1 MARTAGWRC
10 FWGRDIAAQGTDA
23 QVFHKIACETE
34 ENLQGGLTMD
44 RRSFIAS
51 LTGMAAGLSVP
62 GIASAELNAAL
73 SANAHAHLGR
83 LARPTADQLA
93 WQNLEMGMFIHFA
106 PNTWQGVEQD
116 NLSTPL
122 SAINPKLLNTD
133 QWASTAVDLG
143 AKYIVFVA
151 KHSGGFCMWQ
161 TETTNYGIRNT
172 PWRGGHGDVLADV
185 SASCRKF
192 GLKLGVYVSP
202 RDAKFGAEVGGLC
215 KTPEQQQRY
224 NAIYRRQLAEVLSRY
239 GAMVEIWFDGSNVIP
254 VGDILAKYAQH
265 AMIFQGPHATIRWAG
280 NEDGFVPYPAWNSIS
295 AADAKTG
302 VATALNSDPN
312 GSVWMPN
319 EVDVSILR
327 PNWFWSEKSQRN
339 LLSLDALLEIYYRS
353 IGRGAQLLLNV
364 PPDTTGLM
372 PAADIARAQE
382 FGKEIQRRFG
392 KSVAETSGS
401 GESVTLPLPTGSRPA
416 GYVIDTFLMQ
426 EDCSFGERVRRY
438 KLEARSEGNWVTLGT
453 GTAIGHKRIQP
464 VAPTLA
470 DAVRLVATESAAR
483 PVIRRLAVFDTQTPP
498 PKHWDAPATAWAYD
512 EVGTWSNYSFHID
525 VSDKIV
531 AATQYRLRFVPQ
543 AGWGGCADPI
553 EHAILLLD
561 GVPEPKLIR
570 PLTGSRDVLILIMP
584 GIGQKVVIE
593 GRVKCAAAGTVL
605 LRKL

>member
-1 MARTAGWRC
+1 
-10 FWGRDIAAQGTDA
+10 
-23 QVFHKIACETE
+23 
-34 ENLQGGLTMD
+34 MD
-44 RRSFIAS
+44 RRRFIAS
-51 LTGMAAGLSVP
+51 LTGVA
-62 GIASAELNAAL
+62 ASASLPAGISRARIVVAGDAKLAL
-73 SANAHAHLGR
+73 
-83 LARPTADQLA
+83 PTTEQRN
-93 WQNLEMGMFIHFA
+93 WQDLEMGMFIHFA

-122 SAINPKLLNTD
+122 SEIDPKQLNTD

-151 KHSGGFCMWQ
+151 KHSGGFCMWR
-161 TETTNYGIRNT
+161 TETTMYSIGNT
-172 PWRGGHGDVLADV
+172 PWRGGQGDVLADV

-202 RDAKFGAEVGGLC
+202 RDAKHGAGIGGLC
-215 KTPEQQQRY
+215 KTPSQQKIY
-224 NAIYRRQLAEVLSRY
+224 NSLYRRQLTEVLSRY
-239 GAMVEIWFDGSNVIP
+239 GSMVEIWFDGSNVIP
-254 VGDILAKYAQH
+254 VGDILTRYAPD

-327 PNWFWSEKSQRN
+327 PNWFWSATSQRN
-339 LLSLDALLEIYYRS
+339 LLTLDAMMEIYYRS
-353 IGRGAQLLLNV
+353 IGRGAQLLLNI

-372 PAADIARAQE
+372 PVEDVTRAQQ

-401 GESVTLPLPTGSRPA
+401 GESVTLPLPAGSR
-416 GYVIDTFLMQ
+416 VDTFLMQ
-426 EDCSFGERVRRY
+426 EDCSFGERVRQYRI
-438 KLEARSEGNWVTLGT
+438 EARLAGKWVTLGS

-464 VAPTLA
+464 VAPIKA
-470 DAVRLVATESAAR
+470 DAVRLVAVESAAP

-498 PKHWDAPATAWAYD
+498 PKDWDAPATAWAYD
-512 EVGTWSNYSFHID
+512 EVGNWSDYSFHID
-525 VSDKIV
+525 VSNKIV

-543 AGWGGCADPI
+543 TGWGDCADSI
-553 EHAILLLD
+553 EHVTVQIGGVAEPTLL
-561 GVPEPKLIR
+561 R
-570 PLTGSRDVLILIMP
+570 PLPGSRDVLILTMP
-584 GIGQKVVIE
+584 GIGQKVILE
-593 GRVKCAAAGTVL
+593 GRLKCAARGTVL

>member
-1 MARTAGWRC
+1 MPAAISRAG
-10 FWGRDIAAQGTDA
+10 IVVAADA
-23 QVFHKIACETE
+23 K
-34 ENLQGGLTMD
+34 L
-44 RRSFIAS
+44 
-51 LTGMAAGLSVP
+51 
-62 GIASAELNAAL
+62 AL
-73 SANAHAHLGR
+73 
-83 LARPTADQLA
+83 PTADQTK
-93 WQNLEMGMFIHFA
+93 WQDLEMGMFIHFA

-122 SAINPKLLNTD
+122 SEINPTRLNTD
-133 QWASTAVDLG
+133 QWASTAVALG

-202 RDAKFGAEVGGLC
+202 RDAKHGAEIGGLC
-215 KTPEQQQRY
+215 KTPAQQKIY
-224 NAIYRRQLAEVLSRY
+224 NVIYRRQLTEVLSRY
-239 GAMVEIWFDGSNVIP
+239 GSMVEIWFDGSNVIP
-254 VGDILAKYAQH
+254 VGDILDRYAPH

-295 AADAKTG
+295 DTDAKTG

-327 PNWFWSEKSQRN
+327 PNWFWSETSQRN
-339 LLSLDALLEIYYRS
+339 LLTLDAMVEIYYRS
-353 IGRGAQLLLNV
+353 IGRGAQLLLNL

-372 PAADIARAQE
+372 PAADVARAQQ
-382 FGKEIQRRFG
+382 FGEEIQRRFG

-401 GESVTLPLPTGSRPA
+401 GESITLPLPAGSQM
-416 GYVIDTFLMQ
+416 DTVLMQ
-426 EDCSFGERVRRY
+426 EDCSFGERVRQY
-438 KLEARSEGNWVTLGT
+438 KIEARQAGKWITLGT

-464 VAPTLA
+464 VPQTSA
-470 DAVRLVATESAAR
+470 DAVRLVAVESAAR
-483 PVIRRLAVFDTQTPP
+483 PMIRRLAVFDTKTPP
-498 PKHWDAPATAWAYD
+498 PKNWNAPATAWAYD

-525 VSDKIV
+525 VSDKMV

-543 AGWGGCADPI
+543 TGWGDCADPI
-553 EHAILLLD
+553 ERVTVQIGGVAETKLL
-561 GVPEPKLIR
+561 R
-570 PLTGSRDVLILIMP
+570 PLAGSRDVLILTMP

-593 GRVKCAAAGTVL
+593 GRLKCVASGSIL

>member
-1 MARTAGWRC
+1 
-10 FWGRDIAAQGTDA
+10 
-23 QVFHKIACETE
+23 
-34 ENLQGGLTMD
+34 MD
-44 RRSFIAS
+44 RRRFITS
-51 LTGMAAGLSVP
+51 LTGIAASASMPAGISFGGLSAAQAEEEV
-62 GIASAELNAAL
+62 SAAAHSHMAL
-73 SANAHAHLGR
+73 
-83 LARPTADQLA
+83 PTADQTK
-93 WQNLEMGMFIHFA
+93 WQDLEMGMFIHFA

-122 SAINPKLLNTD
+122 SGIDPKQLNTD

-161 TETTNYGIRNT
+161 TETTNYGIRDT

-202 RDAKFGAEVGGLC
+202 RDAKHGAGIGGLC
-215 KTPEQQQRY
+215 KTAAQQKIY
-224 NAIYRRQLAEVLSRY
+224 NAVYRRQLTEVLSRY
-239 GAMVEIWFDGSNVIP
+239 GSMVEIWFDGSNVIP
-254 VGDILAKYAQH
+254 VGDILNRYAPH

-327 PNWFWSEKSQRN
+327 PDWFWSPKSQRN
-339 LLSLDALLEIYYRS
+339 LLTLDAMTEIYYRS
-353 IGRGAQLLLNV
+353 IGRGAQLLLNL

-372 PAADIARAQE
+372 PSEDVTRAQQ

-401 GESVTLPLPTGSRPA
+401 GETVTLPLPDRA
-416 GYVIDTFLMQ
+416 RVDTFLMQ
-426 EDCSFGERVRRY
+426 EDCSFGERVRQYRI
-438 KLEARSEGNWVTLGT
+438 EARQAGKWVTLGT

-464 VAPTLA
+464 VLPTVA
-470 DAVRLVATESAAR
+470 DTVRLVAIESAGR
-483 PVIRRLAVFDTQTPP
+483 PMIRRLAVFDTQTPP
-498 PKHWDAPATAWAYD
+498 PKNWDAPATAWAYD
-512 EVGTWSNYSFHID
+512 EAGSWSDYSFQID
-525 VSDKIV
+525 VTDKIL

-543 AGWGGCADPI
+543 SGWGDCADPI
-553 EHAILLLD
+553 EHVTVQIGGVQEPTLL
-561 GVPEPKLIR
+561 R
-570 PLTGSRDVLILIMP
+570 PLAGTRDVVILTIP
-584 GIGQKVVIE
+584 GIGQKVIVE
-593 GRVKCAAAGTVL
+593 GRLKCAAKGSIL

>member
-1 MARTAGWRC
+1 
-10 FWGRDIAAQGTDA
+10 
-23 QVFHKIACETE
+23 
-34 ENLQGGLTMD
+34 MD

-51 LTGMAAGLSVP
+51 LTGMAASASIP
-62 GIASAELNAAL
+62 AIISTPAIAFDKRGTVQPVNSRP
-73 SANAHAHLGR
+73 HLGR
-83 LARPTADQLA
+83 LADPTADQLA
-93 WQNLEMGMFIHFA
+93 WQDLEMGMFIHLA

-122 SAINPKLLNTD
+122 STINPTQLNTD

-161 TETTNYGIRNT
+161 TETTDYGIRNV
-172 PWRGGHGDVLADV
+172 PWRGGRGDVLADV

-202 RDAKFGAEVGGLC
+202 RDAKFGAEIGGLC
-215 KTPEQQQRY
+215 KTPTQQKIY
-224 NAIYRRQLAEVLSRY
+224 NVIYRRQLTEVLSRY
-239 GAMVEIWFDGSNVIP
+239 GSMVEIWFDGSNVIP
-254 VGDILAKYAQH
+254 VGDILQQYAPH

-302 VATALNSDPN
+302 VATALNGDPN
-312 GSVWMPN
+312 GTVWMPN

-372 PAADIARAQE
+372 PATDIARAQE

-401 GESVTLPLPTGSRPA
+401 GESVTLPLPTGFRPA
-416 GYVIDTFLMQ
+416 GSVIDTFLMQ
-426 EDCSFGERVRRY
+426 EDCSFGERVRQY
-438 KLEARSEGNWVTLGT
+438 KIEARQAGKWITLGT

-464 VAPTLA
+464 VPATTA
-470 DAVRLVATESAAR
+470 DAVRLVAFESAAR

-525 VSDKIV
+525 VTDKIV

-543 AGWGGCADPI
+543 TGWGNCAEPI
-553 EHAILLLD
+553 EHVTVQIG
-561 GVPEPKLIR
+561 GVSEPKLLR
-570 PLTGSRDVLILIMP
+570 PLAGSKDVLILTMP
-584 GIGQKVVIE
+584 GIGQKVAIE
-593 GRVKCAAAGTVL
+593 GRLKCAASGTIL

>member
-1 MARTAGWRC
+1 
-10 FWGRDIAAQGTDA
+10 
-23 QVFHKIACETE
+23 
-34 ENLQGGLTMD
+34 MD
-44 RRSFIAS
+44 RRRFIAS
-51 LTGMAAGLSVP
+51 LTGVA
-62 GIASAELNAAL
+62 ASASLPAGISRARIVVAGDAKLAL
-73 SANAHAHLGR
+73 
-83 LARPTADQLA
+83 PTTEQRN

-122 SAINPKLLNTD
+122 SEIDPKRLNTD

-151 KHSGGFCMWQ
+151 KHSGGFCMWR
-161 TETTNYGIRNT
+161 TETTMYSIGNT
-172 PWRGGHGDVLADV
+172 PWRGGQGDVLADV

-202 RDAKFGAEVGGLC
+202 RDAKHGAGIGGLC
-215 KTPEQQQRY
+215 KTPSQQKIY
-224 NAIYRRQLAEVLSRY
+224 NSLYRRQLTEVLSRY
-239 GAMVEIWFDGSNVIP
+239 GSMVEIWFDGSNVIP
-254 VGDILAKYAQH
+254 VGDILTRYAPH

-327 PNWFWSEKSQRN
+327 PNWFWSATSQRN
-339 LLSLDALLEIYYRS
+339 LLTLDAMMEIYYRS
-353 IGRGAQLLLNV
+353 IGRGAQLLLNI

-372 PAADIARAQE
+372 PVEDVTRAQQ

-401 GESVTLPLPTGSRPA
+401 GESVTLPLPAGSR
-416 GYVIDTFLMQ
+416 VDTFLMQ
-426 EDCSFGERVRRY
+426 EDCSFGERVRQYRI
-438 KLEARSEGNWVTLGT
+438 EARLAGKWVTLGS

-464 VAPTLA
+464 VAPIKA
-470 DAVRLVATESAAR
+470 DAVRLVAVESAAP

-498 PKHWDAPATAWAYD
+498 PKDWDAPATAWAYD
-512 EVGTWSNYSFHID
+512 EVGNWSDYSFHID
-525 VSDKIV
+525 VSNKIV

-543 AGWGGCADPI
+543 TGWGDCADSI
-553 EHAILLLD
+553 EHVTVQIGGVAEPTLL
-561 GVPEPKLIR
+561 R
-570 PLTGSRDVLILIMP
+570 PLPGSRDVLILTMP
-584 GIGQKVVIE
+584 GIGQKIILE
-593 GRVKCAAAGTVL
+593 GRLKCAARGTVL

>member
-1 MARTAGWRC
+1 
-10 FWGRDIAAQGTDA
+10 
-23 QVFHKIACETE
+23 
-34 ENLQGGLTMD
+34 MD
-44 RRSFIAS
+44 RRRFIAS
-51 LTGMAAGLSVP
+51 LTGIAASASIPAGLSLEQPV
-62 GIASAELNAAL
+62 SAQVDEKHSAAVH
-73 SANAHAHLGR
+73 SA
-83 LARPTADQLA
+83 LALPTPDQLK
-93 WQNLEMGMFIHFA
+93 WQDLEMGMFIHFA

-116 NLSTPL
+116 NLSTPI

-133 QWASTAVDLG
+133 QWASTAVDMG

-161 TETTNYGIRNT
+161 TETTDYGICNT

-202 RDAKFGAEVGGLC
+202 RDAKHGAGIGGLC
-215 KTPEQQQRY
+215 KTPAQQKIY
-224 NAIYRRQLAEVLSRY
+224 NAIYCRQLTEVLSRY
-239 GAMVEIWFDGSNVIP
+239 GSMVEIWFDGSNVIP
-254 VGDILAKYAQH
+254 VGDILDRYAPH

-312 GSVWMPN
+312 GPVWMPN

-327 PNWFWSEKSQRN
+327 PNWFWSTTSQRN
-339 LLSLDALLEIYYRS
+339 LLTLDAMVEIYYRS

-372 PAADIARAQE
+372 PADDVAHTQQ

-401 GESVTLPLPTGSRPA
+401 GESVSLSLPARA
-416 GYVIDTFLMQ
+416 RIDTFLME
-426 EDCSFGERVRRY
+426 EDCSFGERVRQYRI
-438 KLEARSEGNWVTLGT
+438 EARQAGKWVTLGT

-464 VAPTLA
+464 VPPTVA
-470 DAVRLVATESAAR
+470 DAVRLVVIESAAR
-483 PVIRRLAVFDTQTPP
+483 PVIRRLAVFDTQTSP
-498 PKHWDAPATAWAYD
+498 PKNWNAPATAWAYD
-512 EVGTWSNYSFHID
+512 EVGNWSDYRFHID
-525 VSDKIV
+525 VSDKIL
-531 AATQYRLRFVPQ
+531 AATQYRLRFVPL
-543 AGWGGCADPI
+543 AGWGDCPDPSTDPI
-553 EHAILLLD
+553 ERVTVQIG
-561 GVPEPKLIR
+561 GVQEPKLLR
-570 PLTGSRDVLILIMP
+570 PLAGSRDVLILTMP
-584 GIGQKVVIE
+584 GIGQKVILE
-593 GRVKCAAAGTVL
+593 GRLRCAASGSIL

>member
-1 MARTAGWRC
+1 
-10 FWGRDIAAQGTDA
+10 
-23 QVFHKIACETE
+23 
-34 ENLQGGLTMD
+34 MD
-44 RRSFIAS
+44 RRRFIAS
-51 LTGMAAGLSVP
+51 LTGMAASASIP
-62 GIASAELNAAL
+62 AGISLAELTAIQADEKASAAAR
-73 SANAHAHLGR
+73 SHLA
-83 LARPTADQLA
+83 LPTADQTA
-93 WQNLEMGMFIHFA
+93 WQNLEMGMFVHFA

-122 SAINPKLLNTD
+122 LEINPKQLNTD

-161 TETTNYGIRNT
+161 TETTDYGIRNT

-185 SASCRKF
+185 SASCQKF

-202 RDAKFGAEVGGLC
+202 RDAKHDAGIGGLC
-215 KTPEQQQRY
+215 KTPAQQKIY
-224 NAIYRRQLAEVLSRY
+224 NALYRRQLTEVLSRY
-239 GAMVEIWFDGSNVIP
+239 GSMVEIWFDGSIVIP
-254 VGDILAKYAQH
+254 VGDILERYAPH

-327 PNWFWSEKSQRN
+327 PNWFWSETSQRN
-339 LLSLDALLEIYYRS
+339 LLTLDAMMEIYYRS
-353 IGRGAQLLLNV
+353 IGRGAQLLLNL

-372 PAADIARAQE
+372 PAEDVTRAQQ
-382 FGKEIQRRFG
+382 FGKEIERRFG

-401 GESVTLPLPTGSRPA
+401 GETVTLPLPA
-416 GYVIDTFLMQ
+416 GARMDTFLMQ
-426 EDCSFGERVRRY
+426 EDCSFGERVRQYRI
-438 KLEARSEGNWVTLGT
+438 EARQEGKWVTLGT

-464 VAPTLA
+464 VAPTSA
-470 DAVRLVATESAAR
+470 DAVRLVAVESAAS
-483 PVIRRLAVFDTQTPP
+483 PIIRRLAVFDTQTPP
-498 PKHWDAPATAWAYD
+498 PKNWDAPATAWAYD
-512 EVGTWSNYSFHID
+512 EVGSWSDYSFHID
-525 VSDKIV
+525 VTDKIL

-543 AGWGGCADPI
+543 AGWGECADPI
-553 EHAILLLD
+553 EHVTVQIGGVEEPTLLRHL
-561 GVPEPKLIR
+561 P
-570 PLTGSRDVLILIMP
+570 GSRDVLILTMT
-584 GIGQKVVIE
+584 GIGQKVILK
-593 GRVKCAAAGTVL
+593 GRLKCAAMGTIL